1 MIIILFICCSN
12 YSSLLSVAP
21 GETWTHYLA
30 SESIQ
35 VEELD
40 DGVHTLQLPAGEV
53 WPAIAHGKLFVR
65 RVFRKYYDKFI
76 KGSRPKKTITCG
88 TPGIGKSAAGMYFL
102 HRALLEGKTVVYHA
116 AFQHEYTV
124 YHRETLTKV
133 RLFDAGKLLADE
145 NVLLIADS
153 IQPPSLC
160 KCAVVLITSPR
171 RDVWV
176 SLSKETNSLQRY
188 LPPPTLTEMKLM
200 REHCFPAICEEEM
213 MEGIRL
219 FGCNPRAVF
228 LMFAGATRVWSE
240 TSLRYLIRTQSVQLL
255 MNAASL
261 DSTGKDDPSHRLIY
275 IKATDE
281 FLDGG
286 REFAS
291 QFVASLLCEQFVLE
305 EKEKLQAWLQHA
317 GASAAVSE
325 LYGRVFEPVSL
336 EIIAS
341 GGSFKTMNMITGKF
355 EEEFFPRRGVASCNE
370 LPEDLGH
377 RILYRSPHSK
387 YPAIDGITRGEDDAL
402 CTFNATIDPAHT
414 VLMLDANQTGG
425 LVMLEEK
432 YKLPKCRFYLLLP
445 EDKFSDVKM
454 MTPQKWQW
462 KNPHKTKVSG
472 GWVPKTFNAGD
483 REAKQGL
490 WGISAVSI
498 PLGKPLPIGGKRLYS
513 TFRTV
518 IRHCLQ

>member
-1 MIIILFICCSN
+1 
-12 YSSLLSVAP
+12 
-21 GETWTHYLA
+21 
-30 SESIQ
+30 
-35 VEELD
+35 
-40 DGVHTLQLPAGEV
+40 
-53 WPAIAHGKLFVR
+53 
-65 RVFRKYYDKFI
+65 
-76 KGSRPKKTITCG
+76 
-88 TPGIGKSAAGMYFL
+88 
-102 HRALLEGKTVVYHA
+102 
-116 AFQHEYTV
+116 
-124 YHRETLTKV
+124 
-133 RLFDAGKLLADE
+133 
-145 NVLLIADS
+145 
-153 IQPPSLC
+153 
-160 KCAVVLITSPR
+160 
-171 RDVWV
+171 
-176 SLSKETNSLQRY
+176 
-188 LPPPTLTEMKLM
+188 
-200 REHCFPAICEEEM
+200 
-213 MEGIRL
+213 
-219 FGCNPRAVF
+219 
-228 LMFAGATRVWSE
+228 
-240 TSLRYLIRTQSVQLL
+240 VQLL
-255 MNAASL
+255 KNAESL
-261 DSTGKDDPSHRLIY
+261 DSTMRDYYPSHRLIF
-275 IKATDE
+275 IKATDD

-291 QFVASLLCEQFVLE
+291 QFVASLLCEQLLLE
-305 EKEKLQAWLQHA
+305 DKDKEKLQAWLHHA
-317 GASAAVSE
+317 GTSAAVSE

-336 EIIAS
+336 AIIAS

-472 GWVPKTFNAGD
+472 GWVPKTYNAGD